1 MKDSNDFVLNVRSV
15 RVAKRAKS
23 TNVSVANS
31 IFIKAT
37 DEDEII
43 GIVTSFKFKRS
54 MDDDG
59 FDMDLVKDI
68 TGYKVKT
75 FTCSLSLKRFI
86 PWKGDNVKGCADI

>member
-1 MKDSNDFVLNVRSV
+1 MKDLNDFVVNVRPV
-15 RVAKRAKS
+15 MVAKRAKS
-23 TNVSVANS
+23 TNVSVANC

-43 GIVTSFKFKRS
+43 DIVTSFKFKRS

-68 TGYKVKT
+68 TGYKVKI
-75 FTCSLSLKRFI
+75 FTCSLSLKPII
-86 PWKGDNVKGCADI
+86 P